1 MNLLTSLQELKRVG
15 TVTASNLRRLDL
27 QTVADLLYYFPFR
40 YDDLRQI
47 VKIAELQV
55 GQTVT
60 VTGQLELIQ
69 NKRSP
74 RRRMNITE
82 ALISDGTEMLRV
94 IWFNQPFLTKSL
106 RVGDHLSLAGRVTED
121 FSGLVMTSP
130 VYEKVFGGQA
140 IHTQGIIP
148 MYHLTSSISQKQLR
162 SAIAQIVVLADS
174 VSDWVPNHIIQK
186 YKLESL
192 ALAIRNIHFPKSV
205 EALKSAKD
213 RLGFN
218 ELFLLQLRAQKQR
231 QEFLS
236 LIAPEVSFQEEATKT
251 FVKNLPFDL
260 TTDQKKSAWEII
272 QDMGKTK
279 PMLRLLQGDVGSGKT
294 IVASL
299 AAYNTALNNQQTAL
313 MVPTEILAFQHFKT
327 LTETIFKD
335 CNSTIAL
342 FTRSYQIIK
351 LPEQAPEKIPKK
363 EILASI
369 ASGEALIIIGT
380 HSLIQEAVSFNN
392 LALAIIDEQHRF
404 GVEQRGLLTAKVAKG
419 EMPHLLSMTATP
431 IPRSLALAMYGDLDI
446 SIIKQMPVG
455 RKKIITKLSGETNR
469 DSTYAFIANELSSG
483 RQAFIVCP
491 LIEPSDTLGV
501 RSVNSEFKRLDQGV
515 FKDFT
520 VGLLHGRLKA
530 EQREQVMQEFA
541 SGKIQLLIATS
552 VIEIGVDIPNATVMM
567 IEDAD
572 HFGLA
577 QLHQYRGRVGRS
589 IHQSYCFLMTETDDP
604 KSQER
609 LSALLHFDSGFD
621 LARAD
626 LKFRGPGE
634 VYGLEQ
640 KGFPELKMANFYD
653 IELIKKAREAAI
665 ELIEKDAAIK
675 TYPEVRKQLGD
686 WEERA
691 HLE

>member
-1 MNLLTSLQELKRVG
+1 MELSTSLTELKRVG

-40 YDDLRQI
+40 YDDLRQT

-236 LIAPEVSFQEEATKT
+236 LIAPEV
-251 FVKNLPFDL
+251 
-260 TTDQKKSAWEII
+260 
-272 QDMGKTK
+272 
-279 PMLRLLQGDVGSGKT
+279 
-294 IVASL
+294 
-299 AAYNTALNNQQTAL
+299 
-313 MVPTEILAFQHFKT
+313 
-327 LTETIFKD
+327 IFK
-335 CNSTIAL
+335 
-342 FTRSYQIIK
+342 
-351 LPEQAPEKIPKK
+351 E
-363 EILASI
+363 
-369 ASGEALIIIGT
+369 
-380 HSLIQEAVSFNN
+380 
-392 LALAIIDEQHRF
+392 
-404 GVEQRGLLTAKVAKG
+404 
-419 EMPHLLSMTATP
+419 
-431 IPRSLALAMYGDLDI
+431 
-446 SIIKQMPVG
+446 
-455 RKKIITKLSGETNR
+455 
-469 DSTYAFIANELSSG
+469 
-483 RQAFIVCP
+483 
-491 LIEPSDTLGV
+491 
-501 RSVNSEFKRLDQGV
+501 
-515 FKDFT
+515 
-520 VGLLHGRLKA
+520 
-530 EQREQVMQEFA
+530 
-541 SGKIQLLIATS
+541 
-552 VIEIGVDIPNATVMM
+552 
-567 IEDAD
+567 
-572 HFGLA
+572 
-577 QLHQYRGRVGRS
+577 
-589 IHQSYCFLMTETDDP
+589 
-604 KSQER
+604 
-609 LSALLHFDSGFD
+609 
-621 LARAD
+621 
-626 LKFRGPGE
+626 
-634 VYGLEQ
+634 
-640 KGFPELKMANFYD
+640 
-653 IELIKKAREAAI
+653 KKAN
-665 ELIEKDAAIK
+665 
-675 TYPEVRKQLGD
+675 
-686 WEERA
+686 
-691 HLE
+691 